1 MKLLSVVIATYNE
14 EKTLETI
21 LKQVEAVKIAGVE
34 KEIVIVDDGST
45 DKTREILKKLE
56 SKFRIFYHPRNIGKG
71 AAIRTGFF
79 HSQGDFIIIQD
90 ADLEYDPREY
100 QRVLQPLID
109 GRADVVYGSRFIG
122 SEPHRVMYFWH
133 YIGNRF
139 LTLLS
144 NIFTGMN
151 LTDMEVCY
159 KSFTKEALEK
169 IMPVLQSNRFG
180 IEPEITARLATAKLR
195 IYEVG
200 VSYYGRSYT
209 EGKKI
214 NWKDGLAA
222 IWHIIKFNL
231 WS

>member
-14 EKTLETI
+14 KKTLETI

-109 GRADVVYGSRFIG
+109 GRADVVYGSPLLRRETPRRRWFLHFI
-122 SEPHRVMYFWH
+122 
-133 YIGNRF
+133 
-139 LTLLS
+139 L
-144 NIFTGMN
+144 
-151 LTDMEVCY
+151 
-159 KSFTKEALEK
+159 
-169 IMPVLQSNRFG
+169 
-180 IEPEITARLATAKLR
+180 
-195 IYEVG
+195 
-200 VSYYGRSYT
+200 
-209 EGKKI
+209 
-214 NWKDGLAA
+214 
-222 IWHIIKFNL
+222 
-231 WS
+231 

>member
-180 IEPEITARLATAKLR
+180 IEPEITARLAAAKLR